1 MNRTKIILALC
12 FCLLIAAPVLA
23 QSTIATVTGTV
34 TDSSRANIAGASVI
48 AENINTGVKTTVT
61 TNDSGIYLF
70 ASLIPGTY
78 RITAEK
84 TGFRRTVYSDVK
96 LELSA
101 RLTIDFSLEVGQLT
115 EQVVE
120 VNAAVDA
127 RLSLGASSVG
137 GVLTDKRVQDLP
149 VPGRNALSLI
159 ETQGGVV
166 GDYFSGARI
175 GTLNIQRDGIN
186 VMDQRINSGVSSTI
200 FNSVDLVEEVR
211 IVTSP
216 ADAEFGRGSGQVLIN
231 TRSGTNE
238 FHGSLF
244 EAHRNTALNANT
256 WFNNQRG
263 RDANGAEF
271 SPREVLIRNQF
282 GGRLG
287 GPIWKNKSFFHVLYE
302 GQRIASKDTV
312 TRTVLTQSARQ
323 GLFRFYPGVQN
334 GNAIAAVP
342 TVDLNGNPIKP
353 VTATGELQTVNLYGR
368 DPNRPALNSIIQ
380 EQLSSAP
387 LPNNFRAGD
396 GLNTAGFTWNLSESQ
411 NFDHFSLKLN
421 HNINEANWLAFSF
434 TRESGLNKNAFLEQ
448 VFPDSPGGNSNSL
461 DYLYSLALTSTLRPN
476 LINEFRVG
484 ALRPKLR
491 FNAPW
496 EVAGLD
502 ALPQANGQPY
512 VIDFV
517 TITDPIDQ
525 SNDPQGRISPFY
537 QFADTVTWQK
547 GRHSFKGGVE
557 VRFVSTNGFNSFD
570 VLPRVNI
577 GSGGAAVQ
585 NINNISGI
593 GNNNTTATN
602 ILNNLTGSVAS
613 VDQAFNSPGGRNPQ
627 FLAGEGKQR
636 TWQQREFSWFFK
648 DDLKATRNL
657 TLNLGLRYEFYGVPY
672 EANGK
677 TVGLVGG
684 SKSIFGIS
692 GTSLNDIFRPGVLNG
707 SMTNLEPV
715 GKNSIN
721 EKTKLY
727 NNDWNNFAPAVG
739 LSWAIPWFGENK
751 TVLRAGY
758 GIGYERNSLRLLDV
772 LAGDQPGLRTLRNF
786 TQSAY
791 LGISAVPLPL
801 TPIGAPLETVPL
813 TERTQ
818 TIRVYDTNLRTPYVQ
833 NWSVVVQRE
842 LFKDSVIEVRYVGNK
857 GTKLV
862 RGYDINEVNIFS
874 TGILEAFKAV
884 QAGGSHPLFEQI
896 FRGLNLG
903 LGTINGTTV
912 TAGASLRR
920 NGNTDD
926 FFAMGDVGEFVSFL
940 NNTSNFTGVRGGL
953 LRRAG
958 LAENFI
964 LANPQFAAAR
974 LTTNTAGSTY
984 HSLQLDFNK
993 RFSRGL
999 LIQANYTFSKALGE
1013 EEGDGQEMNDAYRTL
1028 TNLRIDKRRLE
1039 FDNTHVF
1046 RSSGLYELPFG
1057 PGRKFLSS
1065 SNKFV
1070 SRLVE
1075 LWQVGVIFNIFSGDP
1090 ISLTAERSTLNQFT
1104 DNTPTLVGKLSG
1116 GFGQVKVGPNG
1127 VTYFDGFKQ
1136 VKDPAV
1142 DALTTDQDLRTLSSL
1157 KAITDASGNL
1167 ILINP
1172 TPGTL
1177 GTLAARY
1184 LEGPGEYR
1192 LDLNMVKRFRIGESK
1207 NIELRADFINAFNTP
1222 QWNNP
1227 TAANLEINS
1236 INFGS
1241 ITSTR
1246 NDTNRIIVLGARINF

>member
-12 FCLLIAAPVLA
+12 FFLLIAAPALA
-23 QSTIATVTGTV
+23 QSTIASVTGTV
-34 TDSSRANIAGASVI
+34 TDSAKANIAGASVI

-70 ASLIPGTY
+70 ASLIPGNY
-78 RITAEK
+78 RVTAEK
-84 TGFRRTVYSDVK
+84 TGFRRTAYNEVK

-120 VNAAVDA
+120 INAAVDA

-137 GVLTDKRVQDLP
+137 GVLSDKRVQDLP
-149 VPGRNALSLI
+149 LPGRNALDLI
-159 ETQGGVV
+159 LTQAGLF
-166 GDYFSGARI
+166 DDNFSGARI

-211 IVTSP
+211 VVTSP
-216 ADAEFGRGSGQVLIN
+216 ADAEFGRGSGQVQIL
-231 TRSGTNE
+231 TRSGTNA
-238 FHGSLF
+238 FHGSVF
-244 EAHRNTALNANT
+244 EAHRNTALNANS

-263 RDANGAEF
+263 RDANGEEI

-287 GPIWKNKSFFHVLYE
+287 GPIWKKKSFFHVLYE
-302 GQRIASKDTV
+302 GQRIATKSTES
-312 TRTVLTQSARQ
+312 RTVLTQSALQ
-323 GLFRFYPGVQN
+323 GVFRFYPGVQN
-334 GNAIAAVP
+334 ANAIAAVP

-353 VTATGELQTVNLYGR
+353 ATATGDLQTVNLFGR
-368 DPNRPALNSIIQ
+368 DPNRPAPNAIIQ
-380 EQLSSAP
+380 EQLSLVP

-396 GLNTAGFTWNLSESQ
+396 GLNTAGFTWSRPGSQ
-411 NFDHFSLKLN
+411 DFNHLSLKLD
-421 HNINEANWLAFSF
+421 HIINEANQLAFSF
-434 TRESGLNKNAFLEQ
+434 TRESGFNKNGFLEQ
-448 VFPDSPGGNSNSL
+448 VFPDSPGGNLSSL
-461 DYLYSLALTSTLRPN
+461 DYLYSLSLTTTLRPN
-476 LINEFRVG
+476 LLNEFRVG

-502 ALPQANGQPY
+502 SLPQANGQAY
-512 VIDFV
+512 VVNFV

-557 VRFVSTNGFNSFD
+557 MRFVSTNGFNSFN
-570 VLPRVNI
+570 VLPRANI
-577 GSGGAAVQ
+577 GNGGAAVQ
-585 NINNISGI
+585 NITNISGI
-593 GNNNTTATN
+593 GANSGTATN
-602 ILNNLTGSVAS
+602 ILNNLAGSLTS
-613 VDQAFNSPGGRNPQ
+613 VVQAFNSPGGQNPA

-648 DDLKATRNL
+648 DDLKVTPNL

-692 GTSLNDIFRPGVLNG
+692 GTSLNDIFSPGALNG
-707 SMTNLEPV
+707 SMTTLEQV

-727 NNDWNNFAPAVG
+727 NNDLNNFAPAVG
-739 LSWAIPWFGENK
+739 LSWAIPWFGEKK

-758 GIGYERNSLRLLDV
+758 GIGYERNSLRILDV
-772 LAGDQPGLRTLRNF
+772 LAGDQPGLRTETTF
-786 TQSAY
+786 SQSAF
-791 LGISAVPLPL
+791 LGISSISLPL
-801 TPIGAPLETVPL
+801 TPVGAPLASVPL
-813 TERTQ
+813 TDRTQ
-818 TIRVYDTNLRTPYVQ
+818 IVRVYDTNLRTPYVQ

-842 LFKDSVIEVRYVGNK
+842 LFKDSVFEVRYVGNK

-862 RGYDINEVNIFS
+862 RGFDINEVNIFS

-884 QAGGSHPLFEQI
+884 QAGGSHPLFEQM

-912 TAGASLRR
+912 TAGASLR
-920 NGNTDD
+920 NNTNTRD
-926 FFAMGDVGEFVSFL
+926 FFAFGDVGGLASFI
-940 NNTSNFTGVRGGL
+940 NNTTNFTGERGGL
-953 LRRAG
+953 LRRTG
-958 LAENFI
+958 LPENFI
-964 LANPQFAAAR
+964 LANPQFLSAR
-974 LTTNTAGSTY
+974 FTGNSASSTY

-999 LIQANYTFSKALGE
+999 LIQANYTYSKALGE
-1013 EEGDGQEMNDAYRTL
+1013 EEGDDQEMVDSYRTL
-1028 TNLRIDKRRLE
+1028 TNLSVEKRRLE
-1039 FDNTHVF
+1039 FDITHVF

-1057 PGRKFLSS
+1057 PGRRFLNS
-1065 SNKFV
+1065 SNGFI

-1075 LWQVGVIFNIFSGDP
+1075 QWQVGVIYNIFSGEP
-1090 ISLTAERSTLNQFT
+1090 ISLVAARSSLNQFT
-1104 DNTPTLVGKLSG
+1104 DNTPTLVGNLSG
-1116 GFGQVKVGPNG
+1116 GFGKVKVGPNG
-1127 VTYFDGFKQ
+1127 VTYFDGLQQ
-1136 VKDPAV
+1136 VTDPAV
-1142 DALTTDQDLRTLSSL
+1142 ATITTLQGLQARSTL
-1157 KAITDASGNL
+1157 KAITDASGNV

-1172 TPGTL
+1172 PPGTL

-1184 LEGPGEYR
+1184 MEGPGEYR
-1192 LDLNMVKRFRIGESK
+1192 LDLNMVKRFRISESK
-1207 NIELRADFINAFNTP
+1207 NFELRADFINAFNTP
-1222 QWNNP
+1222 QWSNP
-1227 TAANLEINS
+1227 TAANLDINS
-1236 INFGS
+1236 TNFGN
-1241 ITSTR
+1241 ITGAGG
-1246 NDTNRIIVLGARINF
+1246 NRIIVIGARINF